1 MVFGSFFGART
12 TCDTVSVF
20 RFSIDRFKGVFVDYC
35 ILFILRVFCKK
46 SQIKN
51 YFFYFFYYFFFFET
65 IFFQPGQVTCSRCCT
80 FPVTHVVCMA
90 LRAYKPPQLR
100 FPNSLVGPLSY
111 PSLVVT
117 HGFGGSLGVRVAH
130 VIINSCDFLQN
141 LHRRPARDFFRAPV
155 MLHVRVG

>member
-51 YFFYFFYYFFFFET
+51 YYFLFFLLFFFFET
-65 IFFQPGQVTCSRCCT
+65 IFFQPGHVTCSRCCT

-90 LRAYKPPQLR
+90 LRAYKPSPPPLPHLHGRATQLPLARGHTWFRWFIGGARCTCYYKFMR
-100 FPNSLVGPLSY
+100 FFAKFTPASGTRFFPGP
-111 PSLVVT
+111 VT
-117 HGFGGSLGVRVAH
+117 
-130 VIINSCDFLQN
+130 
-141 LHRRPARDFFRAPV
+141 
-155 MLHVRVG
+155 LHVRVG

>member
-51 YFFYFFYYFFFFET
+51 YFFYFFYFFFLKL
-65 IFFQPGQVTCSRCCT
+65 FFFS
-80 FPVTHVVCMA
+80 PV
-90 LRAYKPPQLR
+90 L
-100 FPNSLVGPLSY
+100 
-111 PSLVVT
+111 
-117 HGFGGSLGVRVAH
+117 
-130 VIINSCDFLQN
+130 
-141 LHRRPARDFFRAPV
+141 
-155 MLHVRVG
+155 LHVRVVAHFLARTSFVWFHGRLVRVLHMLL